1 MGSSFFSAPCFSP
14 FFYKFFKTLF
24 SFTGQ
29 LLKFEKISN
38 LRKKTDNIFKR
49 LSSVSDFPLTRLE
62 YRIQK
67 Q

>member
-14 FFYKFFKTLF
+14 FFKTLF

-49 LSSVSDFPLTRLE
+49 LSSVSDFPLTWLE